1 MLTASISIPFMV
13 RVLGWLAAPDAQPS
27 LPGTRKSW
35 SSGTRSRCCGVRSPA
50 RGQTGL
56 DRAVLAALTRLLPGL
71 WGGSGGNGRCVRPD
85 R

>member
-1 MLTASISIPFMV
+1 M
-13 RVLGWLAAPDAQPS
+13 LGWLA
-27 LPGTRKSW
+27 LL
-35 SSGTRSRCCGVRSPA
+35 TRSHPA
-50 RGQTGL
+50 KDAEILVLRHEIAVLRRQVTRARPDWA